1 MEINHFNDNLAKA
14 LIKHKDIPLY
24 LARFVLNLCNTD
36 NITINNWYLTDT
48 EVKNFDAAQKTMF
61 DMLICVETSEGVYK
75 IDVEVQAYDSNFL
88 MLRMHNYSRSIGTS
102 DFINHTD
109 KEKLLPCNIQLWLFK
124 SSQMASAI
132 EFNGRKLAVLDLM
145 DTETHQRF
153 AFADKYVLVNG
164 DYYAKLGT
172 TTPANDFDA
181 IMQFFVLSDSKEIED
196 FVTENK
202 RECLYNLL
210 QRQQIFFG
218 NEVERKAYM
227 DREIELMEKAQDKAT
242 IKAQAEEIAADKKE
256 LAAKDE
262 ALQKAE
268 ADKAKAEAE
277 AKAKDAKLQKA
288 PARIKELE
296 EQQKA

>member
-14 LIKHKDIPLY
+14 LVKYKDIPLY
-24 LARFVLNLCNTD
+24 LAKFVLDLCNTD
-36 NITINNWYLTDT
+36 KTITINNWYLTDT

-61 DMLICVETSEGVYK
+61 DMLICVETSIGDYK
-75 IDVEVQAYDSNFL
+75 IDVEVQSYRSESL
-88 MLRMHNYSRSIGTS
+88 ILRMHNYSRSIGTS

-124 SSQMASAI
+124 SSQFAQGI

-153 AFADKYVLVNG
+153 AFSDKYVLVNG
-164 DYYAKLGT
+164 DYYAKLGIAS
-172 TTPANDFDA
+172 PDNDFDA
-181 IMQFFVLSDSKEIED
+181 IMQFFLLSDSKEIED

-202 RECLYNLL
+202 RDCLYNLL
-210 QRQQIFFG
+210 KRQQIFLS
-218 NEVERKAYM
+218 NDVERKAYM
-227 DREIELMEKAQDKAT
+227 AREYELMEIAKDKAT

-268 ADKAKAEAE
+268 AE
-277 AKAKDAKLQKA
+277 AKAKDAELQKA
-288 PARIKELE
+288 LARIKELE